1 MAPAHKHAK
10 EGTDIVALA
19 LAAFMRYAAGTD
31 ASGEPLELVD
41 PLTDALRPIAVRAYA
56 GLGRGCE
63 WRRRR
68 PAGTRPGHVRD
79 TSGTR
84 RIGGGP
90 CIGDPAAAERGRL
103 EATRAFVET
112 IFGAEVAGWDAFV
125 ANVFEH
131 ADRSHRS
138 TVRGCGP

>member
-1 MAPAHKHAK
+1 MNTLQHALLYYRAQQELVCEVLAKSSWVAPAHKHAK

-56 GLGRGCE
+56 GLG
-63 WRRRR
+63 
-68 PAGTRPGHVRD
+68 
-79 TSGTR
+79 
-84 RIGGGP
+84 GGP

-112 IFGAEVAGWDAFV
+112 IFGAEVAGWEAFV
-125 ANVFEH
+125 SNVFEH

>member
-31 ASGEPLELVD
+31 VSGEPLELVD

-79 TSGTR
+79 TPHR
-84 RIGGGP
+84 RRTLHRGPCGGGAGAAR
-90 CIGDPAAAERGRL
+90 GDARLRGDHL
-103 EATRAFVET
+103 W
-112 IFGAEVAGWDAFV
+112 GG
-125 ANVFEH
+125 
-131 ADRSHRS
+131 
-138 TVRGCGP
+138 GCGLGRVRRERL

>member
-56 GLGRGCE
+56 GLGGGCE

-68 PAGTRPGHVRD
+68 PPGHVRD

-112 IFGAEVAGWDAFV
+112 IFGAEVAGWEAFV
-125 ANVFEH
+125 SNVFEH